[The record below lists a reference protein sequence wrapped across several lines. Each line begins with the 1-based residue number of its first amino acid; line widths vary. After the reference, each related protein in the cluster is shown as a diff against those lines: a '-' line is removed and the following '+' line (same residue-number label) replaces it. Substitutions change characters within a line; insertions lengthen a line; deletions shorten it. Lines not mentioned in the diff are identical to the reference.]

1 MSIHTVLSVVGN
13 SIFATPETLA
23 RMPYL
28 KACLRETPPI
38 SCIYPLRYP
47 AKTERR
53 HNSRGATI
61 SLGAL
66 FKLSSLFTKWGEMR
80 VFFKMPKRSN
90 RRYHFDRI
98 GRSFRFSSIWI
109 RNTHVPRWTY
119 CRVRASSANGQ
130 NRAAV

>member
-13 SIFATPETLA
+13 STFATPETLA

-28 KACLRETPPI
+28 KAWLRET
-38 SCIYPLRYP
+38 LRLYLVLSAIP
-47 AKTERR
+47 QRPKEDIIVG
-53 HNSRGATI
+53 GATI

-109 RNTHVPRWTY
+109 RNTYVPRWTY